1 MHEWADEMRDIIG
14 TDNLA
19 SSGPGRPPETAATVS
34 VPNYPP
40 PPILPP
46 LVSLGPPVPAAP
58 QVTLTPPAITAA
70 PPLSV
75 PPEKVTG
82 GPSPQYGAAPQPS
95 PLYSPSTV
103 PNPTGDVD
111 SRVDVTEEV
120 ENIFRSGL
128 APARFM
134 PKAPDPQKSSA
145 AAAQSGSEDAQ
156 TTPVLPQPVPS
167 APIDRRL
174 IDKAIKEL
182 GVQSPS
188 SGASPRQRI
197 KIGLITMQSPST
209 QSANPTPPAES
220 SNLQNV
226 DMDIVEESSSSSST
240 APSTSEPK
248 ICIVDMKLNKSG
260 NNRIA
265 EIGAKSSGE
274 VVVSVWRDQPFGHF
288 LEYLERQSSSSGAAP
303 IVISNSSL
311 LLTSVLV
318 ECLADLP
325 GGTRARLEGTV
336 AGMRIILCSLTS
348 RIFYVNLP
356 SFSDRWDSVTEHFLA
371 KYWSGLIKVQNR

>member
-1 MHEWADEMRDIIG
+1 MCQIESQTVHEWADEMRDIIG

-19 SSGPGRPPETAATVS
+19 SGPGRPPETAATVS

-46 LVSLGPPVPAAP
+46 LVSLGPPTVPAAP
-58 QVTLTPPAITAA
+58 QVTLTPPALTAA

-75 PPEKVTG
+75 PPEKGTG

-103 PNPTGDVD
+103 PKPTGDVD

-134 PKAPDPQKSSA
+134 QKAKDPVKSSA

-188 SGASPRQRI
+188 GASPRQRI

-220 SNLQNV
+220 SNLQSV
-226 DMDIVEESSSSSST
+226 DMDIVEESSSST
-240 APSTSEPK
+240 TPSTSEPK

-274 VVVSVWRDQPFGHF
+274 VVVSVWKAQPFSHF

-336 AGMRIILCSLTS
+336 AGMRIILCYLTS
-348 RIFYVNLP
+348 RIFYVNVP
-356 SFSDRWDSVTEHFLA
+356 SFSDRWDSVTEHTL
-371 KYWSGLIKVQNR
+371 LR